1 MLYKSFFLLC
11 LALFLMKASFAQK
24 NPLPAETLLKKAYA
38 AASEKK
44 KNVFVIFHASWCGPC
59 RTMQASMKDKKVKNF
74 FDSSYIIVDLVA
86 FEYDE
91 SQNNPGA
98 GDLVQKYNDNKASIP
113 FWMIQDASGQVLAD
127 SRILPEYENQ
137 GKKENMGCPATER
150 EVAYFI
156 EVLKK
161 TSPLTIQQLS
171 IIRKRFR
178 ENE

>member
-1 MLYKSFFLLC
+1 
-11 LALFLMKASFAQK
+11 MKASFAQK
-24 NPLPAETLLKKAYA
+24 KPLPAETLLKKAYA
-38 AASEKK
+38 EASEKK

-59 RTMQASMKDKKVKNF
+59 RAMQASMKDQKVKNF

-86 FEYDE
+86 FEYNE
-91 SQNNPGA
+91 SENNPGA
-98 GDLVQKYNDNKASIP
+98 NDLVQRHNDNTASIP
-113 FWMIQDASGQVLAD
+113 FWMIQDASGNVLAD
-127 SRILPEYENQ
+127 SRILPEYENK
-137 GKKENMGCPATER
+137 GEKENMGCPATER